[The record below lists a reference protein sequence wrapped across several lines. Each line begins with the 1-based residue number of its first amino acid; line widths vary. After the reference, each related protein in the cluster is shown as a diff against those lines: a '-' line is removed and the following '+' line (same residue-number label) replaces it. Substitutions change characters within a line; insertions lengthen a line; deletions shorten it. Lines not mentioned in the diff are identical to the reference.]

1 MPAPSQPTAVAHQR
15 RTQHRERGIHL
26 VSQSTSKTDGP
37 VCTAISPRLTEWV
50 PDILAAL
57 REHTI
62 ETIQEYTEQTDPWRA
77 SSSILDVTLPGW
89 NSLADSWDDA
99 TAEAVA
105 YTRAITELAL
115 TGTTTDSEYQERRHT
130 ELTDTVESVGTGRGA
145 LNATLGAL
153 AKGPVV
159 LHRELDV
166 TPQAI
171 TLVLDGPAWTDL
183 SDRRTG
189 VRALAAIAVLAD
201 GFDVRLVASPRLRRA
216 LEGRYPQWCE
226 IHLGL
231 TERRDRSLHRG
242 HRSAAGS
249 PTTNSTQSAWDAL
262 DGLADA
268 PGKRRLLAALEPDS
282 AQTYDELTAHPDLD
296 IERGT
301 VGRYVIEL
309 ESRNLATI
317 DRRRAQ
323 NTVELTE
330 LGETAVSECLTDNAE
345 LQHPAQTQLQSGL
358 TATTHEFTSTVS
370 PRREGQYLTPADEWI
385 AATGD
390 PEDTDFVQW
399 AAGSKHPDPT
409 LHQRF
414 AAPAHEEGI
423 TLVDDQP
430 ARFDDGRVTYL
441 SHHADE
447 LLVICQW
454 GGPLATLGRLA
465 AALLSE
471 KALDEILTPS
481 QVGEEFTG
489 IHDGITDYDPGRTLR
504 RGHQVGWLSE
514 DETSYEA
521 WRERITSV
529 RDAHLARLATLT
541 NSDDTAARSELF
553 EDLHGLLASATHL
566 YHAVGIDLAAT
577 IRIPDTEPIAQNTA
591 RRSDFCEF
599 LAKTATKQSVYGIHA
614 GYRLLFEDRPE
625 KLCRRLPYEV
635 EPNTQVDLTMSW
647 VIAGPTATT
656 LKDAITTSLS
666 DELTTVREAIAD
678 GTEAAPTLEIPVIDG
693 TTYPAIRRVIDEIAM
708 THDGQWTPRERQ
720 RLVRLCLRSFGPS
733 DTQRQACPYDVVV
746 SLLRALSESHVPTP
760 ADVERAA
767 ATLPSTRFR
776 PDLTPTATKLYAA
789 LCRADQP
796 RSRSELLERTGISAS
811 SYDRRIRDVRELKRV
826 HSISVDGRRQ
836 WIVDD
841 GTYSWWRT
849 HVLTAA
855 LSTPLVTCREATT
868 TFRAQ
873 QAVMWPAQQD
883 ECSTASLGSGSIPA
897 NRLRHTAF
905 PVNMRRTQTADATA
919 QTPPYHTIDRRRQSR
934 HSQRVKVASSEPTP
948 VPATP
953 HTPTQ
958 SGEHQ

>member
-1 MPAPSQPTAVAHQR
+1 MPTPSQPTAAASQR
-15 RTQHRERGIHL
+15 RAQRREHGVHL
-26 VSQSTSKTDGP
+26 VSHPANKIDGP
-37 VCTAISPRLTEWV
+37 VCTAVSPRLTEWV
-50 PDILAAL
+50 PDVLAAL
-57 REHTI
+57 REHTS
-62 ETIQEYTEQTDPWRA
+62 EAIQKHTDQTDPWRA
-77 SSSILDVTLPGW
+77 SSSILDTTLPEW
-89 NSLADSWDDA
+89 NSLNETWDDA

-115 TGTTTDSEYQERRHT
+115 TNTTTDSPYQEHRHT
-130 ELTDTVESVGTGRGA
+130 ALRDTVESVGTGRGA
-145 LNATLGAL
+145 LNADLGAL
-153 AKGPVV
+153 AKGPVA
-159 LHRELDV
+159 LHRELEV

-201 GFDVRLVASPRLRRA
+201 GFDVRLVASPRLRQA
-216 LEGRYPQWCE
+216 LERRYPQWCE

-231 TERRDRSLHRG
+231 TECRDRSRHRG

-249 PTTNSTQSAWDAL
+249 PTTNSTQSAWGAL

-268 PGKRRLLAALEPDS
+268 PGKRRLLAALNTDT

-301 VGRYVIEL
+301 VGRYVL
-309 ESRNLATI
+309 DFESRNLATI

-323 NTVELTE
+323 NTVQLTK
-330 LGETAVSECLTDNAE
+330 LGKTAVSECLTDDAE
-345 LQHPAQTQLQSGL
+345 LQHPAQAQLQSGL

-370 PRREGQYLTPADEWI
+370 PRREGHPTPADEWI

-399 AAGSKHPDPT
+399 VPDTDLT

-414 AAPAHEEGI
+414 AVPAHEEGI
-423 TLVDDQP
+423 ALVDDQP

-441 SHHADE
+441 SHHAE
-447 LLVICQW
+447 ETLVICQW

-471 KALDEILTPS
+471 KALDAILTPS
-481 QVGEEFTG
+481 RVGEAFTG
-489 IHDGITDYDPGRTLR
+489 IHDGVTEYDPGRTLR
-504 RGHQVGWLSE
+504 RGHQVGWFSH

-541 NSDDTAARSELF
+541 NSDDTGARSELF

-566 YHAVGIDLAAT
+566 YHAVGLDLTAT
-577 IRIPDTEPIAQNTA
+577 IRIPDTEPLAQNAA

-599 LAKTATKQSVYGIHA
+599 LAKTAPKQSVYGIHA

-635 EPNTQVDLTMSW
+635 DPNTQVDLTMSW
-647 VIAGPTATT
+647 VIAGPTATA
-656 LKDAITTSLS
+656 LQDPITTSLT

-678 GTEAAPTLEIPVIDG
+678 GTETAPTLEIPVIDG

-708 THDGQWTPRERQ
+708 THDAQWTPHERQ

-733 DTQRQACPYDVVV
+733 DTRRQACPYDVVV
-746 SLLRALSESHVPTP
+746 SLLRALSESHAPTP

-767 ATLPSTRFR
+767 ATLPPTRFR

-789 LCRADQP
+789 LCQADQP
-796 RSRSELLERTGISAS
+796 RGRSELLERTGISAS
-811 SYDRRIRDVRELKRV
+811 SYDRRIRDVRQLSRV
-826 HSISVDGRRQ
+826 HPISVDGRRQ

-841 GTYSWWRT
+841 GTYSWWRR
-849 HVLTAA
+849 HVLTAT
-855 LSTPLVTCREATT
+855 LSTPLVTYREATT
-868 TFRAQ
+868 TVRAQ
-873 QAVMWPAQQD
+873 QGVMWPAQQN
-883 ECSTASLGSGSIPA
+883 ERFIASLGSDSTPA
-897 NRLRHTAF
+897 NRLHHTVF

-919 QTPPYHTIDRRRQSR
+919 QTPPHRTIDKHRQSR
-934 HSQRVKVASSEPTP
+934 RTQRVEAANPEPTP

-958 SGEHQ
+958 AGELQ